1 MEINYFEF
9 KQINTDVLF
18 LGNLFK
24 CYEFNSVYISL
35 FKKNKKKTVALKHSN
50 LYVSFF
56 LLASITGPHIQ

>member
-35 FKKNKKKTVALKHSN
+35 FKKKKKN
-50 LYVSFF
+50 
-56 LLASITGPHIQ
+56 Q